1 MLWKA
6 VAVNLPKMQ
15 LRWLE
20 LVLATVSD
28 ATTGGVKT
36 YTVNVEEGK
45 LVLDDATGN
54 VGALLDLHKVL
65 QPVKM
70 A

>member
-1 MLWKA
+1 MA
-6 VAVNLPKMQ
+6 GTG
-15 LRWLE
+15 
-20 LVLATVSD
+20 LATVSD
-28 ATTGGVKT
+28 ATAGGVKT

-54 VGALLDLHKVL
+54 IGSLDLHKVL
-65 QPVKM
+65 QLVKM